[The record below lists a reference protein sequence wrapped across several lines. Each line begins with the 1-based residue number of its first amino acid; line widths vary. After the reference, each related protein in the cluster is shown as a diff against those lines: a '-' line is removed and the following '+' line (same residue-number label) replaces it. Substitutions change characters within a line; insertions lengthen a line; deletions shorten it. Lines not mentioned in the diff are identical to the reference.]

1 MEKNK
6 LQSFIN
12 RYYLAGNCE
21 AVILKENQEGVGCEL
36 IDMDQTVVGKL
47 QWKTTPFMQGEL
59 GINHT
64 GSLIKMLSA
73 VGDNINIDVQS
84 SSGKNYAMKISEGST
99 KATFMLADTT
109 VIPAVPSINA
119 EPPYEVTIDI
129 DDEFVNKFIKAKNAL
144 PESDNFAVQCTNGET
159 NIVIN
164 YSSINTNRINF
175 KVDANSASD
184 FSPICFSAKIFK
196 EILLANDGA
205 QGTLEISSKG
215 LARVTFTNSDYSST
229 YYLVKLTIS

>member
-6 LQSFIN
+6 FENFLGK
-12 RYYLAGNCE
+12 YYLAGNTDS
-21 AVILKENQEGVGCEL
+21 AKVVIKDKTLSTSFITTDQNVIGEVTLNSFDSKDAELGVYTTSQLLKLLSALDSDIDVSFGETEGKVYSMNFK
-36 IDMDQTVVGKL
+36 D
-47 QWKTTPFMQGEL
+47 KTT
-59 GINHT
+59 NVT
-64 GSLIKMLSA
+64 
-73 VGDNINIDVQS
+73 
-84 SSGKNYAMKISEGST
+84 Y
-99 KATFMLADTT
+99 MLADLS
-109 VIPAVPSINA
+109 VIRQVPALKTLPDFDCSINI
-119 EPPYEVTIDI
+119 TK
-129 DDEFVNKFIKAKNAL
+129 EFVSKFIKAKNAL